1 MALDTFPYSG
11 GLTTCEVLWMGVPVV
26 TLPAKTFA
34 SRHSLAHLS
43 AGGLTEYVASDLSG
57 YVRLPEEFT
66 DDQSHLAA
74 TRAGLRYGVAR
85 FPLCDGS
92 RFARHFA
99 TAMRTTCYR
108 FCAAS

>member
-11 GLTTCEVLWMGVPVV
+11 GLTTCEALWMGVPVV
-26 TLPAKTFA
+26 TLPAATFA

-43 AGGLTEYVASDLSG
+43 AAGLTKYVASDLSG
-57 YVRLPEEFT
+57 YVRLAVEFAG
-66 DDQSHLAA
+66 DPSRLAYE
-74 TRAGLRYGVAR
+74 RAGLRERVAGS
-85 FPLCDGS
+85 PLCDGP

-99 TAMRTTCYR
+99 AAMRTAWHR